1 MNQANN
7 PPKNVVWWLLATFL
21 TVIGAQFWLVWLYGS
36 ALPYWDQWD
45 EALKLFQPW
54 MEGRLTAATVAAPFN
69 DHRIILTYL
78 LDMSFIRLNGRW
90 DPLLQMTVNAFMH
103 AIFATGMTYSVWR
116 FLGRRKAWLA
126 GLFLLPFF
134 TFPYAGENAI
144 WAFNS
149 QWYLLDN
156 TGLAAIVGLGFCRPG
171 SWWWWAGLAAA
182 ALGLLT
188 MALGPFIP
196 AAIGGMLVLRVIR
209 DRRWGRE
216 SLISMGACL
225 GLMGAGATLL
235 VGPKGYNFLQAHT
248 FAEFAAALCRHLQ
261 WPFYHAPEMACVILL
276 PLALLLIYY
285 FRPNFQAPRMAEL
298 LLSLALWSMLQSIVI
313 AYGRANYGDLIPSS
327 RYTEVFSTLLIASL
341 FATVLL
347 GEQWQRDHFPK
358 WNGLLLPL
366 VYAVVIFWGL
376 GRMSQIV
383 VDNLLAPSRM
393 MNLIAEERVVTF
405 RATGNDQDLLE
416 RPTIRPRP
424 EVALAVLR
432 SSALQAILPV
442 ACISPAPKAGWLTPA
457 ALWLLRHGTTILE
470 AGLVWFAGLCGFG
483 LVRGTM
489 DLSIKQPVGIIAL
502 LAAVTALSAVWS
514 KHSIQRESVEF
525 GMQQQLADY
534 FKSEGRLGRA
544 AYHAQAANKLKPA
557 K

>member
-1 MNQANN
+1 
-7 PPKNVVWWLLATFL
+7 
-21 TVIGAQFWLVWLYGS
+21 
-36 ALPYWDQWD
+36 
-45 EALKLFQPW
+45 
-54 MEGRLTAATVAAPFN
+54 
-69 DHRIILTYL
+69 
-78 LDMSFIRLNGRW
+78 
-90 DPLLQMTVNAFMH
+90 
-103 AIFATGMTYSVWR
+103 
-116 FLGRRKAWLA
+116 
-126 GLFLLPFF
+126 
-134 TFPYAGENAI
+134 
-144 WAFNS
+144 
-149 QWYLLDN
+149 
-156 TGLAAIVGLGFCRPG
+156 
-171 SWWWWAGLAAA
+171 
-182 ALGLLT
+182 
-188 MALGPFIP
+188 
-196 AAIGGMLVLRVIR
+196 
-209 DRRWGRE
+209 
-216 SLISMGACL
+216 
-225 GLMGAGATLL
+225 
-235 VGPKGYNFLQAHT
+235 
-248 FAEFAAALCRHLQ
+248 
-261 WPFYHAPEMACVILL
+261 MACVILL